1 MSDQKI
7 KEQYEAIHS
16 CQHCFALRLPGEAR
30 NFVRH
35 QKRRCLFCKGGRM
48 CSPKMQEIFTNLN
61 EPFINVSLQTFYKIY

>member
-7 KEQYEAIHS
+7 KEQYEALHS

-48 CSPKMQEIFTNLN
+48 CSPKMREIFTNLN
-61 EPFINVSLQTFYKIY
+61 EPFINVNLQTL

>member
-1 MSDQKI
+1 MSDAKI
-7 KEQYEAIHS
+7 RLEYEALYS
-16 CQHCFALRLPGEAR
+16 CQYCIALRLPGEAR

-61 EPFINVSLQTFYKIY
+61 EPFLNVNFQFF